1 VSILYRHKWLIVI
14 ASAVA
19 IIGICVSLVWSSIR
33 PPLINVDGSLVEARV
48 LGKGAPT
55 VVFELGAA
63 GGHLAYWRV
72 QSAVSKYARTLV
84 YERPGLGRSGLR
96 HEPRSAEQIAI
107 ELHTLLAALRLP
119 PPYVLVGH
127 SYGGL
132 LIRVFA
138 HRYPAEIA
146 GLVFVDP
153 ATEGYYD
160 YMMKDTPREW
170 ATAADGMGEGF
181 RQQWLGIPAALDDAR
196 QAWPLP
202 QVPVTILTAGRA
214 LGEWPLKS
222 GKDLERLHQE
232 QLILA
237 ARIAGA
243 RLVSIPEANHMT
255 ILQKDQL
262 ANAIIEMVRKT
273 RVGR

>member
-1 VSILYRHKWLIVI
+1 VSIVRQHKWLIAL
-14 ASAVA
+14 ASVVA

-48 LGKGAPT
+48 LGNGAPT

-72 QSAVSKYARTLV
+72 QSAVSKYTRTLV
-84 YERPGLGRSGLR
+84 YERAGLGRSSLR
-96 HEPRSAEQIAI
+96 HEPRSAEQIAL
-107 ELHTLLAALRLP
+107 ELHALLAALHIP

-132 LIRVFA
+132 LVRVFA
-138 HRYPAEIA
+138 HRYPTEIA
-146 GLVFVDP
+146 GLIFVDP

-160 YMMKDTPREW
+160 YMMKETPREW
-170 ATAADGMGEGF
+170 AAAADAKDEGF
-181 RQQWLGIPAALDDAR
+181 REQWVAIPEALDEAR
-196 QAWPLP
+196 RAWPLP
-202 QVPVTILTAGRA
+202 QVPVTILTAGRP
-214 LGEWPLKS
+214 LGEWPLRS
-222 GKDLERLHQE
+222 EKDLERFHQE
-232 QLILA
+232 QLVLA

-243 RLVSIPEANHMT
+243 KLVSIPAASHMS
-255 ILQKDQL
+255 ILQNDQL
-262 ANAIIEMVRKT
+262 AQEIVEIVRKT